1 MLLNQFDVTSFLINV
16 LTFLIGLN
24 SLDMEAMWL
33 RISEDHN
40 CDTFYFNLVESL
52 TSFMEIWK
60 TIFRLDA
67 WK

>member
-1 MLLNQFDVTSFLINV
+1 MLLNQFDVTSFLINA

-67 WK
+67 

>member
-1 MLLNQFDVTSFLINV
+1 MLLNQFEVTSFLINV

-67 WK
+67 